1 MTKDK
6 ASAIERGTAHHKFLQ
21 FCNFKNAKNDLQ
33 AELDRLL
40 SEGILNKAQA
50 DSIDKKEIEK
60 FLDSRLA
67 ERIINSPKVMREER
81 FTVNISA
88 GMLDNTL
95 EGDLASTRVVMQGAV
110 DLIFEEG
117 NALVV
122 VDYKTDRV
130 RDINRLKEL
139 YSKQLRLY
147 KQAVE
152 QFTDY
157 TVKECIIYS
166 IYLNDSIE
174 VDC

>member
-1 MTKDK
+1 
-6 ASAIERGTAHHKFLQ
+6 
-21 FCNFKNAKNDLQ
+21 
-33 AELDRLL
+33 
-40 SEGILNKAQA
+40 
-50 DSIDKKEIEK
+50 
-60 FLDSRLA
+60 
-67 ERIINSPKVMREER
+67 
-81 FTVNISA
+81 
-88 GMLDNTL
+88 
-95 EGDLASTRVVMQGAV
+95 MQGAV

-122 VDYKTDRV
+122 IDYKTDRV

-166 IYLNDSIE
+166 IHLNDSIE